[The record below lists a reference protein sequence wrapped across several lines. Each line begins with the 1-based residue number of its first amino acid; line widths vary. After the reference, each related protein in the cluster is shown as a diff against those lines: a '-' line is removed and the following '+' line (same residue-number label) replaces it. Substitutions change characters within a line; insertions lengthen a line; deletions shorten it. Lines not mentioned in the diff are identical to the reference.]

1 MDNFEISMNDLI
13 IETAKSFIN
22 NHNTKWR
29 NGDYE
34 DENYRDMCLEK
45 YTNEKGESYIQ
56 IGTIRKCYTIVHAL
70 NIELSLAYDSTS
82 VGIYVRYL
90 AKDKRDNK
98 NVLGV
103 YISDPYSPYAPMVY
117 INSIPMSFMN
127 KTPMHKLI
135 KELTK

>member
-1 MDNFEISMNDLI
+1 MDNFKISMNDLI

-22 NHNTKWR
+22 NHNTKLR

-34 DENYRDMCLEK
+34 DENYRDICLEK

-56 IGTIRKCYTIVHAL
+56 IGTIRKCDTIVYAL
-70 NIELSLAYDSTS
+70 NIELSLTYDSTS

-90 AKDKRDNK
+90 SKDKLDNK
-98 NVLGV
+98 NVLGI
-103 YISDPYSPYAPMVY
+103 YISDPYSPCAPMIY
-117 INSIPMSFMN
+117 IDSIPISFVN
-127 KTPMHKLI
+127 KTPMYKLI